1 MPEAP
6 AEYLSSSFL
15 SILIPQF
22 GLGLFLWWLI
32 NGLKT
37 KVESLKGVVDAQ
49 KETIEVMGRR
59 IKETEEIG
67 GIYKKLLAD
76 LPKDL
81 ESYKKITSI
90 TKDEII
96 LQLQN
101 ESAEAKSFIEQ
112 AKQEVEEVKSQ
123 LRSSGTNEVDIVAY
137 ARIAQTLA
145 TKHKNR
151 YGHEAD
157 LDLKIISLFEGREIG
172 NSVILLKAASSLG
185 NYLHDLGFE
194 SRTLGDKS
202 SLSCIWDQG
211 KMPGKQGL
219 EVRQSFYSETSR
231 PDDWLLIANNNI
243 WFGSERLQ
251 KLEDEFKLLR
261 DE

>member
-6 AEYLSSSFL
+6 VDYLSSAFL
-15 SILIPQF
+15 STLVPQF

-32 NGLKT
+32 HGLKT

-67 GIYKKLLAD
+67 GIYKTLLAD
-76 LPKDL
+76 LPQEL
-81 ESYKKITSI
+81 ENYKKITSI

-96 LQLQN
+96 LRLQS
-101 ESAEAKSFIEQ
+101 ESVEARSMVKQ

-123 LRSSGTNEVDIVAY
+123 LRSSGTNEVDLAIY
-137 ARIAQTLA
+137 ARIAQILA
-145 TKHKNR
+145 TKHKDR

-157 LDLKIISLFEGREIG
+157 LDLKVISLFEGREIG
-172 NSVILLKAASSLG
+172 NSVILLRAANSLG
-185 NYLHDLGFE
+185 DYLHDLGFE
-194 SRTLGDKS
+194 MQSLSDKS
-202 SLSCIWDQG
+202 SLSCIWDKG
-211 KMPGKQGL
+211 KMPGQHDL
-219 EVRQSFYSETSR
+219 DVRQSFYSETSR

-243 WFGSERLQ
+243 WLGAERLE
-251 KLEDEFKLLR
+251 KLENEFKLLC
-261 DE
+261 DH